1 MFHPGKIKTYRPI
14 VSDVS
19 DDELLETVK
28 ELEKSRNVIAP
39 TPPAWPYDAIRR
51 LQNKQG
57 AGDRVP
63 LRNL

>member
-1 MFHPGKIKTYRPI
+1 MFHPGKIKTYKPI

-39 TPPAWPYDAIRR
+39 TPALGRTTPFDVF
-51 LQNKQG
+51 KQTG
-57 AGDRVP
+57 GGDRVP
-63 LRNL
+63 LGNL